1 MPSRALHGNLAAGKA
16 RPFLFA
22 PQIAKLPM
30 EIDFFWL
37 IVAAAAAFTV
47 RSLYRR
53 IRYAHLLR
61 RRRRTTSDRPVA
73 VLYYV
78 SQPLRY

>member
-1 MPSRALHGNLAAGKA
+1 
-16 RPFLFA
+16 
-22 PQIAKLPM
+22 M

-37 IVAAAAAFTV
+37 IVAAAAAFTA
-47 RSLYRR
+47 RGLYRR

>member
-1 MPSRALHGNLAAGKA
+1 
-16 RPFLFA
+16 
-22 PQIAKLPM
+22 M
-30 EIDFFWL
+30 ETKQRDRRDRFFVPKQKCLVFMGIDFFWL
-37 IVAAAAAFTV
+37 MVAEAAAFTV
-47 RSLYRR
+47 RGLYRR

>member
-1 MPSRALHGNLAAGKA
+1 MPEQS
-16 RPFLFA
+16 PFRCIDSGTGATVFICVYKCLYT
-22 PQIAKLPM
+22 M

-47 RSLYRR
+47 RGLYRR

-61 RRRRTTSDRPVA
+61 RRRRTASDRPVA